1 MNLSEISLDF
11 DDVGN
16 WPTPIK
22 AVSILLAALLVI
34 GGWYY
39 VDTMDQLAQLEEVRS
54 KELTH
59 KRSFEVK
66 QKKASQLDDYKDQLK
81 QIEESL
87 GVMLKQLPDKTE
99 IAKLLIDIS
108 QTGLGNGLEFE
119 LFKPLGER
127 KREFYA
133 EYPIDVRVVGDY
145 LQLGNFVSGVA
156 AFPRIVTIS
165 DVQIEPHKKSGKLVM
180 QAVVKTYRYLDD
192 DEIAEQIATKKKRK
206 RRGR

>member
-16 WPTPIK
+16 WPAPVKMI
-22 AVSILLAALLVI
+22 SILIAAMLVI

-39 VDTMDQLAQLEEVRS
+39 FDTQHQWIELEAQQK
-54 KELTH
+54 KEIDH
-59 KRSFEVK
+59 KRTFEIK
-66 QKKASQLDDYKDQLK
+66 QKKASQLNDYRAQLQ
-81 QIEESL
+81 QIEDSL

-119 LFKPLGER
+119 LFQPKGEQ

-133 EYPIDVRVVGDY
+133 EYPIDVRMVGDY

-165 DVQIEPHKKSGKLVM
+165 DVQIQPHKKSGKLVM

-192 DEIAEQIATKKKRK
+192 DEIAMSATKTKKRNKK
-206 RRGR
+206 R

>member
-16 WPTPIK
+16 WPKPVK
-22 AVSILLAALLVI
+22 MVSILLAALLVV
-34 GGWYY
+34 GAWYY
-39 VDTMDQLAQLEEVRS
+39 FDTQHQWTDLDAEQK
-54 KELTH
+54 KEQEH
-59 KRSFEVK
+59 KSTFEVK
-66 QKKASQLDDYKDQLK
+66 QKKASQLNDYREQLL
-81 QIEESL
+81 QIEDSL

-99 IAKLLIDIS
+99 IAKLLVDIS

-119 LFKPLGER
+119 LFQPKGEQ

-133 EYPIDVRVVGDY
+133 EYPIDVRMVGDY

-165 DVQIEPHKKSGKLVM
+165 DVQIQPHKKSGHLVM

-192 DEIAEQIATKKKRK
+192 DEIASKAAANKKRKKKR
-206 RRGR
+206 

>member
-16 WPTPIK
+16 WPAPIRII
-22 AVSILLAALLVI
+22 SILIAAMLVI

-39 VDTMDQLAQLEEVRS
+39 FDTQHQWIELDAQQK
-54 KELTH
+54 KEIDH
-59 KRSFEVK
+59 KRTFEIK
-66 QKKASQLDDYKDQLK
+66 QKKASQLNDYRAQLQ
-81 QIEESL
+81 QIEDSL

-119 LFKPLGER
+119 LFQPKGEQ

-133 EYPIDVRVVGDY
+133 EYPIDVRMVGDY

-165 DVQIEPHKKSGKLVM
+165 NVQIQPHKKSGQLVM

-192 DEIAEQIATKKKRK
+192 DEIAMSAAKTKKRNKKR
-206 RRGR
+206 

>member
-16 WPTPIK
+16 WPAPVRIIS
-22 AVSILLAALLVI
+22 VLIAAMLVI

-39 VDTMDQLAQLEEVRS
+39 FDTQHQWIELEAQQK
-54 KELTH
+54 KEIDH
-59 KRSFEVK
+59 KRTFEIK
-66 QKKASQLDDYKDQLK
+66 QKKASQLNDYRAQLQ
-81 QIEESL
+81 QIEDSL

-119 LFKPLGER
+119 LFQPKGEQ

-133 EYPIDVRVVGDY
+133 EYPIDVRMVGDY

-165 DVQIEPHKKSGKLVM
+165 DVQIQPHKKSGQLVM

-192 DEIAEQIATKKKRK
+192 DEIAMSAAKTKKRNKKR
-206 RRGR
+206 

>member
-16 WPTPIK
+16 WPAPIRII
-22 AVSILLAALLVI
+22 SILIAAMLVI

-39 VDTMDQLAQLEEVRS
+39 FDTQHQWIELEAQQK
-54 KELTH
+54 KEIDH
-59 KRSFEVK
+59 KRTFEIK
-66 QKKASQLDDYKDQLK
+66 QKKASQLNDYRAQLQ
-81 QIEESL
+81 QIEDSL

-119 LFKPLGER
+119 LFQPKGEQ

-133 EYPIDVRVVGDY
+133 EYPIDVRMVGDY

-165 DVQIEPHKKSGKLVM
+165 NVQIQPHKKSGQLVM

-192 DEIAEQIATKKKRK
+192 DEIAMSAAKTKKRNKKR
-206 RRGR
+206 

>member
-16 WPTPIK
+16 WPKPVKMLSVLI
-22 AVSILLAALLVI
+22 AALIVV
-34 GGWYY
+34 GAWYY
-39 VDTMDQLAQLEEVRS
+39 FDTQHQWVQLESEQKSEVD
-54 KELTH
+54 H
-59 KRSFEVK
+59 KRTFEIK
-66 QKKASQLDDYKDQLK
+66 QKKASQLADYREQLN
-81 QIEESL
+81 QIEDSL

-119 LFKPLGER
+119 LFQPKGEQ

-133 EYPIDVRVVGDY
+133 EYPIDVRMVGDY

-165 DVQIEPHKKSGKLVM
+165 DVQIQPHKKSGKLVM

-192 DEIAEQIATKKKRK
+192 EEIATKAAANKTRKKKR
-206 RRGR
+206 

>member
-16 WPTPIK
+16 WPAPVRAI
-22 AVSILLAALLVI
+22 SILLAASLVV
-34 GGWYY
+34 GAWYY
-39 VDTMDQLAQLEEVRS
+39 FDTQHQLNDLQAEQK
-54 KELTH
+54 KESEH
-59 KRSFEVK
+59 KNTFEIK
-66 QKKASQLDDYKDQLK
+66 QKKAAQLADYREQLK
-81 QIEESL
+81 QIKESL

-99 IAKLLIDIS
+99 IAKLLVDIS

-119 LFKPLGER
+119 LFQPKGEQ

-133 EYPIDVRVVGDY
+133 EYPIDVKVVGDY

-165 DVQIEPHKKSGKLVM
+165 DVEIKPHKKSGKLVM

-192 DEIAEQIATKKKRK
+192 NEIAEQTAAKKKRK
-206 RRGR
+206 KKR

>member
-16 WPTPIK
+16 WPAPVRII
-22 AVSILLAALLVI
+22 SILIAAMLVI

-39 VDTMDQLAQLEEVRS
+39 FDTQHQWIELEAQQKKEVD
-54 KELTH
+54 H
-59 KRSFEVK
+59 KRTFEIK
-66 QKKASQLDDYKDQLK
+66 QKKASQLNDYRAQLQ
-81 QIEESL
+81 QIEDSL

-119 LFKPLGER
+119 LFQPKGEQ

-133 EYPIDVRVVGDY
+133 EYPIDVRMVGDY

-165 DVQIEPHKKSGKLVM
+165 NVQIQPHKKSGQLVM

-192 DEIAEQIATKKKRK
+192 DEIAMSAAKTKKRNKKR
-206 RRGR
+206 

>member
-16 WPTPIK
+16 WPKPVKMLSVLI
-22 AVSILLAALLVI
+22 AALIVV
-34 GGWYY
+34 GAWYY
-39 VDTMDQLAQLEEVRS
+39 FDTQHQWVQLESEQKSEVD
-54 KELTH
+54 H
-59 KRSFEVK
+59 KRTFEIK
-66 QKKASQLDDYKDQLK
+66 QKKASQLADYREQLN
-81 QIEESL
+81 QIEDSL

-119 LFKPLGER
+119 LFQPKGEQ

-133 EYPIDVRVVGDY
+133 EYPIDVRMVGDY

-165 DVQIEPHKKSGKLVM
+165 DVQIQPHKKSGQLVM

-192 DEIAEQIATKKKRK
+192 EEIATKAAANKTRKKKR
-206 RRGR
+206 

>member
-16 WPTPIK
+16 WPKPVKLI
-22 AVSILLAALLVI
+22 SIVLAALVVI
-34 GGWYY
+34 GAWYY
-39 VDTMDQLAQLEEVRS
+39 FDTQHQWLELESVQG
-54 KELTH
+54 KESDH
-59 KRSFEVK
+59 KRTFEIK
-66 QKKASQLDDYKDQLK
+66 HKKAAQLDDYREQLR
-81 QIEESL
+81 QIEDSL

-99 IAKLLIDIS
+99 IAKLLVDIS

-119 LFKPLGER
+119 LFQPKGEQ

-165 DVQIEPHKKSGKLVM
+165 DVQITPHKKSGLLVM

-192 DEIAEQIATKKKRK
+192 DELASAVAATKKRKKKR
-206 RRGR
+206 

>member
-1 MNLSEISLDF
+1 MNLSEISFDF

-16 WPTPIK
+16 WPKPVKLI
-22 AVSILLAALLVI
+22 SIVLAALVVI
-34 GGWYY
+34 GAWYY
-39 VDTMDQLAQLEEVRS
+39 FDTQHQWLELESVQG
-54 KELTH
+54 KESDH
-59 KRSFEVK
+59 KRTFEIK
-66 QKKASQLDDYKDQLK
+66 HKKAAQLDDYREQLR
-81 QIEESL
+81 QIEDSL

-99 IAKLLIDIS
+99 IAKLLVDIS

-119 LFKPLGER
+119 LFQPKGEQ

-165 DVQIEPHKKSGKLVM
+165 DVQITPHKKSGLLVM

-192 DEIAEQIATKKKRK
+192 DELASAVAATKKRKKKR
-206 RRGR
+206 

>member
-11 DDVGN
+11 DDIGN
-16 WPTPIK
+16 WPMPVRM
-22 AVSILLAALLVI
+22 VSILVAALLVV
-34 GGWYY
+34 GAGYY
-39 VDTMDQLAQLEEVRS
+39 FDTQDQLVQLETEQK
-54 KELTH
+54 KEIEH
-59 KRSFEVK
+59 KRTFEIK
-66 QKKASQLDDYKDQLK
+66 QRKASQLDDYREQLV
-81 QIEESL
+81 QIEDSL

-99 IAKLLIDIS
+99 IAKLLVDIS

-119 LFKPLGER
+119 LFQPKGEQ

-133 EYPIDVRVVGDY
+133 EYPIDVRVIGDY

-165 DVQIEPHKKSGKLVM
+165 DVQIQPHKKSGKLVM

-192 DEIAEQIATKKKRK
+192 EEIAQKAAANKKRK
-206 RRGR
+206 RKR